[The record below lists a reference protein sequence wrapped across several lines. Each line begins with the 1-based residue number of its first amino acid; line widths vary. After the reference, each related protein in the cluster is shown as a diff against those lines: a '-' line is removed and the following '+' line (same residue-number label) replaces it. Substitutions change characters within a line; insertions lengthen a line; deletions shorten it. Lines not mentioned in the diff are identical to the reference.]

1 MSGDLMRTLLSEG
14 LDLCVRARKLDE
26 RAREL
31 VEWQMRNPHISKS
44 ATIPI
49 WAEDQYQ
56 SDLADWEARARK
68 ALMS

>member
-1 MSGDLMRTLLSEG
+1 MSGDRIRTLLSEG

-26 RAREL
+26 SAREL
-31 VEWQMRNPHISKS
+31 VEWQMRNPHVSKS

-49 WAEDQYQ
+49 WAEEQYQ
-56 SDLADWEARARK
+56 SDLSDWEARARK